1 MACGGLAVLIFKTKD
16 FLQCEA
22 TECPL
27 NTKAVY
33 FAYHQLYVLLAQVL
47 IPNYSDF
54 LFQIFLHA

>member
-33 FAYHQLYVLLAQVL
+33 FAYH
-47 IPNYSDF
+47 
-54 LFQIFLHA
+54 